1 MHVKFSFNCHLILPL
16 FVFKFVIANLV
27 NTTTLLNHTSDSYFS
42 ALERTLFLNHV
53 PSDRHLEVWQVNCDV
68 HRRGMELIKPG
79 VKCCDIALELN
90 EMYREKNL
98 LQYKSFGYGHSFG
111 VLSHYYGREAGRL
124 L

>member
-1 MHVKFSFNCHLILPL
+1 MHVKFSFNRHLILPL
-16 FVFKFVIANLV
+16 FVFKFFIANLV

-79 VKCCDIALELN
+79 VKCCDVALELN